1 MRNIP
6 TYDNGSWDV
15 TSFKDDKSFSDFI
28 VSIFKEPGKY
38 YLIILHLNLIS
49 KQDYLIKKD
58 ITVLVLLNQKIF

>member
-28 VSIFKEPGKY
+28 VYIFKEPG
-38 YLIILHLNLIS
+38 
-49 KQDYLIKKD
+49 
-58 ITVLVLLNQKIF
+58 